1 MRSFS
6 RRGLS
11 RHGRVGRGVK
21 RLCFESLV
29 LILLFAAAAGAEANA
44 SQVRAESKHFVVTY
58 EAGTAF
64 DYVQLVQRGL
74 EAAYDLFVVRSAF
87 GTFPVAVD
95 VLILDEETG
104 SMGAEYLDADAAGN
118 PLPVIEIASEA
129 SMQAAADASSTGL
142 SLTQAVLS
150 TTAHE
155 FFHVLQDYASLNGVG
170 DTSEPAFIE
179 PLATAVQEIAAP
191 NANDY
196 IDAAADFLLAPDA
209 MSFFDRRY
217 DGGLFWVFVLDRYG
231 GLDAVRRVMKASAT
245 YDGAQAIDQ
254 AFATE
259 GVTFLD
265 LWAKFAIALATNT
278 LSDGSVIAKLLASW
292 RSDLDLPSL
301 YLPPAQAI
309 ADWTGAPVMIDRV
322 TETSPAALLG
332 TPDSALGD
340 QLLGAELLGAP
351 LRIAYPYGIDVVSIR
366 PTSAVPLAISVAA
379 STATDFRI
387 AVVGRRAGA
396 WELLSPTG
404 RDILVH
410 SPHRYEEIRIILT
423 RGETGSGSY
432 TVHLSGVRS

>member
-1 MRSFS
+1 
-6 RRGLS
+6 
-11 RHGRVGRGVK
+11 V
-21 RLCFESLV
+21 SLV
-29 LILLFAAAAGAEANA
+29 LVLLFAAAAGAEANA

-74 EAAYDLFVVRSAF
+74 EAAYDLFVVRSGFA
-87 GTFPVAVD
+87 TFPVAVA

-129 SMQAAADASSTGL
+129 SMQAAADASSTAL

-155 FFHVLQDYASLNGVG
+155 FFHVLQDHASLNAAG
-170 DTSEPAFIE
+170 DDSEPAFIE

-254 AFATE
+254 AFAAE

-278 LSDGSVIAKLLASW
+278 LSDGSVIARHLASW
-292 RSDLDLPSL
+292 RHELDLPGL
-301 YLPPAQAI
+301 YVPPAVAI

-322 TETSPAALLG
+322 TETSPADALLD
-332 TPDSALGD
+332 TPDSA
-340 QLLGAELLGAP
+340 LGAELLGAP
-351 LRIAYPYGIDVVSIR
+351 LRVAYPYGIDVVAIR
-366 PTSAVPLAISVAA
+366 PTSAAPLAISIRA

-410 SPHRYEEIRIILT
+410 SPHRYEEIRVILT

-432 TVHLSGVRS
+432 VVHLSGVRS